1 MANKILFLGTGANDW
16 LIEKRMPGMYFR
28 RYTAAL
34 VNGEVLIDCGPHIYD
49 YVDEC
54 GDPHLLDNVKLVVI
68 THRHSDHFS
77 SASLMRL
84 ARNHGFDLV
93 CDDFCFEQ
101 IPDKTGINRVPLPLY
116 KKTAI
121 GEYKFIALP
130 ANHDV
135 RGAGKDARHFIISTP
150 DGKELYY
157 GLDGTWFTT
166 SEWLVLKKH
175 KCDLMVFDCT
185 IGSKK
190 DARVFEHNNVSMVR
204 MMAKQVRKKDVLAP
218 GGKIVASHFSRK
230 LMPSHFNTKL
240 WLGLFGIKAAEDGME
255 IEF

>member
-1 MANKILFLGTGANDW
+1 MANSILFLGTGANDW
-16 LIEKRMPGMYFR
+16 LIEKRVKGMYFR

-49 YVDEC
+49 YLEEC
-54 GDPHLLDNVKLVVI
+54 GDPHLLDNVKTVII
-68 THRHSDHFS
+68 THRHADHFS
-77 SASLMRL
+77 PASVMRL
-84 ARNHGFDLV
+84 ARNHDINIV
-93 CDDFCFEQ
+93 CDDFSFAQ
-101 IPDKTGINRVPLPLY
+101 IETAEGINRVSVPLF

-121 GEYKFIALP
+121 GDYKFISLP

-135 RGAGKDARHFIISTP
+135 RGGGKEARHFIVITP
-150 DGKELYY
+150 DGKELFY
-157 GLDGTWFTT
+157 GLDGTWFNT
-166 SEWLVLKKH
+166 SEWAILKKH

-185 IGSKK
+185 IGRKK

-204 MMAKQVRKKDVLAP
+204 MMAKQVRKKKVLAP

-240 WLGLFGIKAAEDGME
+240 WLGLFGIKAAEDGMKV
-255 IEF
+255 EF